1 MLTQEPGAEGGRV
14 RNARAVATLDPVEA
28 GDHVCW
34 PVGPGDDFTATARA
48 FAADGALFGDKVLLI
63 GAPETR
69 WSSSGTPREVVV
81 DPVTERA
88 GGAAWDAAAL
98 LDLVRREADAATRQ
112 GFRALRVLTRM
123 DRLWPRGASPQEIAR
138 HELELDA
145 LVLARAAV
153 VVCAYH
159 RASFRPCLLEQAAGV
174 HPHQLGRRAEM
185 PGFRMYSAGTDCWSV
200 SGVVDS
206 DGAEA
211 FRTALNEL
219 VARSATVRLR
229 CDALEL
235 MDSAGMR
242 VLVDVACKAHGRRI
256 VVEKA
261 DETFRRCWSL
271 LGYDVPQIPVELA
284 P

>member
-1 MLTQEPGAEGGRV
+1 M
-14 RNARAVATLDPVEA
+14 ATLDPVEA

-63 GAPETR
+63 GASESR
-69 WSSSGTPREVVV
+69 WSLDGTPQGVVV
-81 DPVTERA
+81 DPGAERT
-88 GGAAWDAAAL
+88 GGAGWDAAAL
-98 LDLVRREADAATRQ
+98 LDFVCREADAATRQ
-112 GFRALRVLTRM
+112 GFRALRVLARM
-123 DRLWPRGASPQEIAR
+123 DRVWPGGASPQEIAR

-145 LVLARAAV
+145 LVLARGAV

-159 RASFRPCLLEQAAGV
+159 RAGFRPALLEQAAGV
-174 HPHQLGRRAEM
+174 HPHHLGTRAEM

-206 DGAEA
+206 DGADS
-211 FRTALNEL
+211 FRTVLDEL

-229 CDALEL
+229 CDGLEL

-242 VLVDVACKAHGRRI
+242 ALVAAACKVPGRRI
-256 VVEKA
+256 VIEKA

>member
-1 MLTQEPGAEGGRV
+1 M
-14 RNARAVATLDPVEA
+14 ATLDPVDA

-34 PVGPGDDFTATARA
+34 LVGPGDDFTATARA

-69 WSSSGTPREVVV
+69 WSLDGASREVVV
-81 DPVTERA
+81 DPVAERA
-88 GGAAWDAAAL
+88 DGAAWNATAL
-98 LDLVRREADAATRQ
+98 LDLVRQEAEAATRQ
-112 GFRALRVLTRM
+112 GFRALRVLARM
-123 DRLWPRGASPQEIAR
+123 DRVWPRGASPQEIAR

-145 LVLARAAV
+145 LVLARGAV

-159 RASFRPCLLEQAAGV
+159 GADFRPGLLEQAIGV
-174 HPHQLGRRAEM
+174 HPHQLGTQAEV

-206 DGAEA
+206 DSADT
-211 FRTALNEL
+211 FRTALDEL
-219 VARSATVRLR
+219 AARSATVRLL
-229 CDALEL
+229 CEDLEL
-235 MDSAGMR
+235 VDAAGMR
-242 VLVDVACKAHGRRI
+242 ALVDVACKAPGRRI
-256 VVEKA
+256 VIEKA
-261 DETFRRCWSL
+261 DETFRHCWSL